1 MDVRLKVLAG
11 ANTGQEVKLPAPKFF
26 IGRAEDCHLRP
37 KSDLISRHHCVVMV
51 EDSLVVVRDLG
62 SRNGTFVNDEQVVG
76 ERELRAGDKLRVG
89 PLHFELVIVEVPAA
103 KKRPKVTS
111 VKDAATRTAN
121 GAPGNQGD
129 DDVNQWLNEETLPEM
144 QETREIEASDT
155 EEINLRTTVM
165 LPPGDV
171 DSTLPTKADDAHTG
185 PPKPAKPPT
194 KNADS
199 GKAAADVLR
208 KFFQRR

>member
-11 ANTGQEVKLPAPKFF
+11 ANSGQEVKLPAPKFF

-37 KSDLISRHHCVVMV
+37 KSDLISRHHCVVLV
-51 EDSLVVVRDLG
+51 EDALVAVRDLG
-62 SRNGTFVNDEQVVG
+62 SRNGTFVNDEQVAG
-76 ERELRAGDKLRVG
+76 ERELHAGDKLRVG
-89 PLHFELVIVEVPAA
+89 PLHFEVVIVEVPAA

-111 VKDAATRTAN
+111 VKDAASRTAS
-121 GAPGNQGD
+121 GSPASQGD
-129 DDVNQWLNEETLPEM
+129 EDVSQWLSDDTSPEM

-165 LPPGDV
+165 LPPADV
-171 DSTLPTKADDAHTG
+171 DPVPEPSKDAHG
-185 PPKPAKPPT
+185 SQAAKPP
-194 KNADS
+194 KNASADS

>member
-11 ANTGQEVKLPAPKFF
+11 ANSGQEVKLPAPKFF

-37 KSDLISRHHCVVMV
+37 KSDLISRHHCVVLV
-51 EDSLVVVRDLG
+51 EDALVAVRDLG
-62 SRNGTFVNDEQVVG
+62 SRNGTFVNDEPVAG

-89 PLHFELVIVEVPAA
+89 PLQFEIVIVEVPVA

-111 VKDAATRTAN
+111 VKDAASRTAS
-121 GAPGNQGD
+121 GAPVSKGD
-129 DDVNQWLNEETLPEM
+129 DDVSHWLSDETSPEM

-165 LPPGDV
+165 LPPADV
-171 DSTLPTKADDAHTG
+171 DSVPDKSTDAQSSPGKASK
-185 PPKPAKPPT
+185 PPKSVS
-194 KNADS
+194 ADS

>member
-89 PLHFELVIVEVPAA
+89 PLYFELVIVELPAT

-121 GAPGNQGD
+121 GAPGNQAD
-129 DDVNQWLNEETLPEM
+129 EDVTQWLTEETQAPEM
-144 QETREIEASDT
+144 TETSEIEAGDT
-155 EEINLRTTVM
+155 EEINLRTTIM
-165 LPPGDV
+165 LPPGNAESGD
-171 DSTLPTKADDAHTG
+171 TKADSAHAG
-185 PPKPAKPPT
+185 PPKPAKPPA

>member
-1 MDVRLKVLAG
+1 MRLKVLAG
-11 ANTGQEVKLPAPKFF
+11 ANSGQEVKLPAPKFF

-62 SRNGTFVNDEQVVG
+62 SRNGTFVNDEQIVG

-89 PLHFELVIVEVPAA
+89 PLQFELVIVELPAA

-121 GAPGNQGD
+121 GGPGAKAD
-129 DDVNQWLNEETLPEM
+129 DDVTQWLSEETQPEM
-144 QETREIEASDT
+144 QETREIEAGDT

-165 LPPGDV
+165 LPPGD
-171 DSTLPTKADDAHTG
+171 DSAETKTDSAHTA
-185 PPKPAKPPT
+185 PPKPAAPP
-194 KNADS
+194 KNASNDS